1 MAGVTST
8 HALPQAV
15 VPLAQE
21 LDDNKV
27 TPGLL
32 GFVIFAVIAL
42 ALWALMKNMGKQ
54 MKKID
59 FEEDPADRPPAA
71 GGASASA
78 PAQRTSGSAQRASG
92 SAKAAGGAPAKPAG
106 AGRTADAPDP
116 AKPAAGDGAGKTT
129 RSAGAAKPAGAATS
143 ASGGKSKAAKPAKP
157 AAGPVK
163 APRPAPGK

>member
-8 HALPQAV
+8 HALPQAL

-59 FEEDPADRPPAA
+59 FEENPADQPPRA
-71 GGASASA
+71 GGASA
-78 PAQRTSGSAQRASG
+78 PAQRTSTPAGDA
-92 SAKAAGGAPAKPAG
+92 SAKAGGSGGSSGSGKAA
-106 AGRTADAPDP
+106 
-116 AKPAAGDGAGKTT
+116 AAGT
-129 RSAGAAKPAGAATS
+129 SATS
-143 ASGGKSKAAKPAKP
+143 ASAAKPKATKSAKAAKP

-163 APRPAPGK
+163 TPRPAPGK